1 MPPGQPP
8 GPSGAPVTVLII
20 GDANADLSA
29 ALSHFPHE
37 GDDTPVSALGW
48 SSGGAGTN
56 VATAL
61 ALQGVRARLLAR
73 VGRDPAAELALR
85 AALRAGA
92 DLEHIQ
98 RDPDRA
104 TGICFAAISPGG
116 ERTFFSFRGANSA
129 LAAPDADLL
138 QGVRWLHVCGHALLE
153 GQQRQT
159 ALGLL
164 EQAALRG
171 VAASLDLCL
180 PLLRAHHADTLAL
193 LGRLRV
199 LFGNQAELALLCP
212 GLPREQAL
220 ADLLARGLALAVLK
234 QGPQGCCVLSREG
247 RLDAPAL
254 PVTAVDT
261 NGCGDAFVAGFI
273 TGLLRGQ
280 PLAACATLANALGAL
295 TAARSGA
302 AEALPD
308 AAQVAALLA
317 RC

>member
-8 GPSGAPVTVLII
+8 GPSGAPVSVLII

-61 ALQGVRARLLAR
+61 ALQDVRVCLLAR
-73 VGRDPAAELALR
+73 VGCDPAAEVALR
-85 AALRAGA
+85 AAQRAGV
-92 DLEHIQ
+92 DLEHVQ
-98 RDPDRA
+98 RDPERE

-116 ERTFFSFRGANSA
+116 ERTFFSFRGANAA
-129 LAAPDADLL
+129 LTTPHTDLL

-153 GQQRQT
+153 GEQRRT
-159 ALGLL
+159 ALDLL

-171 VAASLDLCL
+171 VPASLDLCL
-180 PLLRAHHADTLAL
+180 PLLRAHHADTLAR
-193 LGRLRV
+193 LGHLRA
-199 LFGNQAELALLCP
+199 LFGNQTELALLCP
-212 GLPREQAL
+212 DMPPERAL

-234 QGPQGCCVLSREG
+234 QGPRGCCVLSRQG

-254 PVTAVDT
+254 PVVAVDT

-273 TGLLRGQ
+273 AGLLRGL
-280 PLAACATLANALGAL
+280 PLAACALLANALGAL
-295 TAARSGA
+295 TAARPGA